1 MANNEK
7 EIILYVSRLKKYYEI
22 TGLLRTTGYV
32 KALDDVSF
40 TLRKGETFGVVGETG
55 CGKTTMG
62 KTILRLFGAT
72 GGDIYFNLP
81 KEQMDEIAELEGR
94 ALEISRKDE
103 ITEQDQK
110 ELDELLE
117 KLEPLRKKF
126 SLTRVRDRE
135 LRKMRADF
143 QPVFQDPFGS
153 LDPRKLVK
161 DIIAEPMKLLSSMN
175 QQEIDEKINTLIEE
189 IGLSEDHLYR
199 FPHEFSGGQRQRIG
213 IARALSIEPKL
224 LVLDEPT
231 SALDVSV
238 QAQIL
243 NIMKDIQKKR
253 GMSFLFISHNLSVIK
268 LMSDRVAVMYLG
280 KIVELAETDKLFSSM
295 KHPYTKAL
303 LSAIPVPDPDRKRG
317 RIILAGEIPSPSNPP
332 QGCHFHPR
340 CQEALIT
347 CGWSPRDMEEPLK
360 RMFDEF
366 RNPETAQLPGINELI
381 LDESSLSID
390 VKFQTTVSNEQVE
403 MVKNLVE
410 KERTL
415 PGNVKFGAISSIER
429 DSAGDQIRMKMI
441 KPSTPH
447 LREVEDDHFV
457 SCLLY
462 DTNKAE
468 VETKHAETVE
478 NIIQE

>member
-1 MANNEK
+1 MAKNDK
-7 EIILYVSRLKKYYEI
+7 ETILYVSRLKKYYDI
-22 TGLLRTTGYV
+22 TGLLKTVGYV
-32 KALDDVSF
+32 RALDDVSF
-40 TLRKGETFGVVGETG
+40 SLRKGETFGIVGETG

-62 KTILRLFGAT
+62 KTILRLFDAT
-72 GGDIYFNLP
+72 DGDIYFNLP
-81 KEQMDEIAELEGR
+81 REQMDEIVELETR
-94 ALEISRKDE
+94 ALDISRKDQ
-103 ITEQDQK
+103 ITAADEK
-110 ELDELLE
+110 ELEEISE
-117 KLEPLRKKF
+117 KLEPLRSKF
-126 SLTRVRDRE
+126 SLTKMKSRE
-135 LRKMRADF
+135 LRKLRADF

-153 LDPRKLVK
+153 LDPRKLIK
-161 DIIAEPMKLLSSMN
+161 DIIAEPMKLLSKKTSS
-175 QQEIDEKINTLIEE
+175 EIDDKLSSLIEE

-213 IARALSIEPKL
+213 IARALSIEPKM

-243 NIMKDIQKKR
+243 NIMKDVQAKR

-280 KIVELAETDKLFSSM
+280 KIVELAQTEKLFSSM

-340 CQEALIT
+340 CPEALVT

-360 RMFDEF
+360 QMFDEF
-366 RNPETAQLPGINELI
+366 RNPEAAQLPKISELMM
-381 LDESSLSID
+381 DEGGLTMD
-390 VKFQTTVSNEQVE
+390 VVFQSPVSNEQLEIVR
-403 MVKNLVE
+403 NLVD
-410 KERTL
+410 KERSMS
-415 PGNVKFGAISSIER
+415 GNIRFAAISSIEK
-429 DSAGDQIRMKMI
+429 DSSGSMIRMKMI

-447 LREVEDDHFV
+447 LREIEDDHLV

-462 DTNKAE
+462 EENKAE
-468 VETKHAETVE
+468 VENKDAGTEE
-478 NIIQE
+478 SILQR

>member
-1 MANNEK
+1 MAK
-7 EIILYVSRLKKYYEI
+7 ENKETMLYVSRLKKYYEI

-40 TLRKGETFGVVGETG
+40 SLRKGETFGVVGETG

-62 KTILRLFGAT
+62 KTILRLFNAS

-81 KEQMDEIAELEGR
+81 KDIMDEITTLENR
-94 ALEISRKDE
+94 ALEIDRLDNPTDADKSE
-103 ITEQDQK
+103 LK
-110 ELDELLE
+110 ETLE
-117 KLEPLRKKF
+117 KLEPLRKKY
-126 SLTRVRDRE
+126 SLTRMKDRD
-135 LRKMRADF
+135 LRKLRADF

-153 LDPRKLVK
+153 LDPRKLIK
-161 DIIAEPMKLLSSMN
+161 DIIAEPMKLLSKMSPA
-175 QQEIDEKINTLIEE
+175 EIDEKINTLIEE

-253 GMSFLFISHNLSVIK
+253 DMSFLFISHNLSVIK

-280 KIVELAETDKLFSSM
+280 KIVELAETNKLFSSM
-295 KHPYTKAL
+295 LHPYTKAL
-303 LSAIPVPDPDRKRG
+303 LSAIPVPDPNRKRG
-317 RIILAGEIPSPSNPP
+317 RIILSGEIPSPSNPP

-340 CQEALIT
+340 CPEALIT

-360 RMFDEF
+360 QMFDEF
-366 RNPETAQLPGINELI
+366 RNPEAAVLPGITEL
-381 LDESSLSID
+381 LMDEAGLTID
-390 VKFQTTVSNEQVE
+390 VRFQRPVTNEHLEV
-403 MVKNLVE
+403 VKNLVD
-410 KERTL
+410 KERGL
-415 PGNVKFGAISSIER
+415 PDMVRFGAIASIER
-429 DSAGDQIRMKMI
+429 DPSGSQIRMTMV

-447 LREVEDDHFV
+447 LREVKDDHYV

-468 VETKHAETVE
+468 VETKDAKTVE
-478 NIIQE
+478 NLV